1 MSVLDYMQAA
11 DADWPAFV
19 DPAGLVTDPTTGE
32 PVELCSGGANRRL
45 VPDEASLREWVHLLV
60 ALWLRDGVAA
70 QLAAFRSGV
79 EDVLCVDGFS
89 RFSELELQRM
99 LCGHQQVVWTAYLSG
114 TDWLGGLVDPADEK
128 KALEEHLVMV
138 GYATTT
144 DTPIRQLLVNE
155 LVSMDNERR
164 TKFLDLVTA
173 NPRLPPGGLPQA
185 GIKVASR
192 AGARTIWAQT
202 CSRTLYLPCYT
213 TQEQLHDGLEEAFAN
228 AALGG
233 FHEKNLA
240 A

>member
-1 MSVLDYMQAA
+1 MAMPTAKSGEGRPPQTATAGESTKSYTVA
-11 DADWPAFV
+11 DGSALSDWPAFV

-128 KALEEHLVMV
+128 KALEEHL
-138 GYATTT
+138 
-144 DTPIRQLLVNE
+144 
-155 LVSMDNERR
+155 
-164 TKFLDLVTA
+164 
-173 NPRLPPGGLPQA
+173 
-185 GIKVASR
+185 
-192 AGARTIWAQT
+192 
-202 CSRTLYLPCYT
+202 
-213 TQEQLHDGLEEAFAN
+213 
-228 AALGG
+228 
-233 FHEKNLA
+233 
-240 A
+240 